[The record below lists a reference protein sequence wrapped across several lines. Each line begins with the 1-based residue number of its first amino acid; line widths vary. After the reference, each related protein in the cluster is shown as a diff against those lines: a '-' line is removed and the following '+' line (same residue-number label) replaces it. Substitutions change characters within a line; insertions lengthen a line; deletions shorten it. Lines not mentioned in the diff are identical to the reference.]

1 MSQTHPMRIS
11 PRLKQILL
19 GLLVVAAIY
28 ISMALILK
36 AIGLENAH
44 NLVKRAGMLAPLL
57 FVGLCAMSL
66 IIAPLSGSSLYVLG
80 GVLFGKESGFWLSY
94 IASVLGCSINF
105 WISRR
110 LGRQVVI
117 RFVGRRHLKELDKFI
132 GRLKSHESI
141 FYIAVVM
148 PLAQD
153 IVSYAVGLTKVKY
166 QHFLVALL
174 PSAALVVAAYIYLGA
189 SILET
194 LIQ

>member
-1 MSQTHPMRIS
+1 M
-11 PRLKQILL
+11 LL
-19 GLLVVAAIY
+19 GLLLVAAIY
-28 ISMALILK
+28 IGMALILK

-44 NLVKRAGMLAPLL
+44 KLVQRAGLFAPVL

-80 GVLFGKESGFWLSY
+80 GVLFGKGSGFWLSY
-94 IASVLGCSINF
+94 LASVVGCSLNF

-110 LGRQVVI
+110 LGRKVVM

-132 GRLKSHESI
+132 GRLKGHESI

-174 PSAALVVAAYIYLGA
+174 PTAALVVAAYIYLGT